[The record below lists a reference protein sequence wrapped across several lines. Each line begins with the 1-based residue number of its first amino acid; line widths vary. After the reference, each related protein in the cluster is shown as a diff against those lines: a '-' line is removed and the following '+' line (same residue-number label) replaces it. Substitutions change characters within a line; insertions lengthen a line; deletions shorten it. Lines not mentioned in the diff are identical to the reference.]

1 MRRADKSK
9 KVNHS
14 RSRRRTRGDG
24 TSSPAPDRC
33 PGMWRTL
40 PGVRT
45 PWRPRPGC
53 LARRLLPRRRRA
65 AAAAPAAVLHLRAD
79 VTGRR
84 RGPLAVR
91 ARVPRGTGLGVA
103 QAAPRGSGRR
113 CGPTARAPCRHGA
126 WRCRC
131 GGRRSTAVHGGQHW
145 HKDAGV
151 GPCCSGRGRGAGSTA
166 AAEDGTRGSVGT
178 PGSGS
183 RRSSGSGSGSTAAL
197 VCSSRSGVGG

>member
-1 MRRADKSK
+1 MERARLPPTD
-9 KVNHS
+9 VQGCGVLCQVCVH
-14 RSRRRTRGDG
+14 RGVHVRV
-24 TSSPAPDRC
+24 A
-33 PGMWRTL
+33 L
-40 PGVRT
+40 PGASCHGAGGLQQ
-45 PWRPRPGC
+45 P
-53 LARRLLPRRRRA
+53 L
-65 AAAAPAAVLHLRAD
+65 LHLRAD

>member
-1 MRRADKSK
+1 MERARLPPTD
-9 KVNHS
+9 VQGCGVLCQVCVH
-14 RSRRRTRGDG
+14 RGVHVRV
-24 TSSPAPDRC
+24 A
-33 PGMWRTL
+33 L
-40 PGVRT
+40 PGASCRGAGGLQQ
-45 PWRPRPGC
+45 P
-53 LARRLLPRRRRA
+53 L
-65 AAAAPAAVLHLRAD
+65 LHLRAD

-113 CGPTARAPCRHGA
+113 CGPTGRAPCRHGA

-131 GGRRSTAVHGGQHW
+131 GGRRTRRPALAQRRRSRFVQH
-145 HKDAGV
+145 DES
-151 GPCCSGRGRGAGSTA
+151 CCSGRGRGAGSTA